1 MAGRTTVRAWLP
13 VAAALLLIVVLTA
26 TAAGKSGADL
36 LLKLEALAK
45 QLAAN
50 VASTS
55 RGATAR

>member
-1 MAGRTTVRAWLP
+1 MRAWLP